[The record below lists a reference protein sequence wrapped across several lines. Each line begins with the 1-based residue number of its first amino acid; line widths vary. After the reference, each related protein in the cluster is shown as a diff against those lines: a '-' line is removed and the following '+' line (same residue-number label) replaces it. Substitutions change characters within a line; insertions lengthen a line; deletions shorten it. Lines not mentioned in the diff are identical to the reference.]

1 MDSSRAATWYPGA
14 KRRLL
19 TLCCSLCVSDR
30 KPPLFWLW
38 AVKISDGLLSA
49 SSSLLS
55 TCCSLWPPEY
65 GGGVHFDCPFGV
77 VSGSSN
83 FPTWLSCCLLALEA
97 LCLLGSCV

>member
-1 MDSSRAATWYPGA
+1 MDSRRAATWYPGA
-14 KRRLL
+14 RPRLL
-19 TLCCSLCVSDR
+19 TRCCSLCVPDLNT
-30 KPPLFWLW
+30 PPLWLW
-38 AVKISDGLLSA
+38 AVKTSEGLLSA

-55 TCCSLWPPEY
+55 SCCSLWPLEY

-83 FPTWLSCCLLALEA
+83 VPTWLSCFLPLGA